1 VPISARESTLFSI
14 NQSSNALAQMA
25 HGITMFGHG
34 FHLQSIDLEMHK
46 ARQNKTRQEQEQV
59 RNNTTVSAASGGGGG
74 GGE

>member
-1 VPISARESTLFSI
+1 
-14 NQSSNALAQMA
+14 MA